1 MAENQKVAIFID
13 PKCNFAFLGPQ
24 PHIWDKMRKI
34 ALKIEIHASLG
45 TSFAHFCSDFRNKT
59 PTKLHKMIQKPYEL
73 ALFGNLNQALPCM
86 QRRKSNVRLDR
97 ENACQNDVAVH

>member
-34 ALKIEIHASLG
+34 ALEIKIHASLG
-45 TSFAHFCSDFRNKT
+45 ISFAHFCSDFRNKT
-59 PTKLHKMIQKPYEL
+59 ATKLHKMIQKPYEL
-73 ALFGNLNQALPCM
+73 ALFGNLNQAMPRM
-86 QRRKSNVRLDR
+86 QWPKSNVRLDR
-97 ENACQNDVAVH
+97 ENACQNDAAVY